1 MRRRKP
7 RRLRLLGG
15 KLMEGLPCVGGNYAA
30 LQKEPIKRVKADG
43 RRVARLGAVCRG
55 ARLILLPDMPGP

>member
-1 MRRRKP
+1 
-7 RRLRLLGG
+7 LLGG